1 MNAIKMK
8 RELGLQ
14 PLHFVLV
21 YLVTFMSLV
30 ISFSEVW
37 EEQEVAQRRVCS
49 KSFANSGDRV
59 KNRNYC
65 SLRGK
70 NNYNSA
76 NSERIG

>member
-8 RELGLQ
+8 QELGLQ

-37 EEQEVAQRRVCS
+37 EEQEVAQRRVVLWKFCQLWRQS
-49 KSFANSGDRV
+49 EELKLLFP
-59 KNRNYC
+59 
-65 SLRGK
+65 LRK
-70 NNYNSA
+70 
-76 NSERIG
+76 EQL